1 MANPQH
7 HSQACTQHLRSCCE
21 VRFDDDTGH
30 TLGGPLGLAGGLLT
44 VGTLSTRVDG
54 VKWLEIEDLDT
65 SMGLGTRREG
75 TNDTS
80 VDGVLI
86 FGREE

>member
-1 MANPQH
+1 
-7 HSQACTQHLRSCCE
+7 
-21 VRFDDDTGH
+21 
-30 TLGGPLGLAGGLLT
+30 LT

-65 SMGLGTRREG
+65 SMGLGTHREG